1 MVGLVLLTLV
11 CGLLITTVRHQET
24 ICAETL
30 DFALSDRNP
39 DSAAA
44 PRFPTDGQ
52 KPPLKPDG
60 FDAPRSRSF
69 FVVQLSDEG
78 EIESVS
84 RTNLTL
90 LDQDAETAVQA
101 ALATGK
107 IEGTLRDLSLSFRI
121 AEKRRNPHRLC
132 RPHRRLVHA
141 AAAGRHLRVGA
152 GSQPCG
158 AAGDQP
164 LSVLLGAASGGVR
177 VGSAAS
183 VRRRRFPRAQNPAD
197 RDSTTRS

>member
-1 MVGLVLLTLV
+1 MIRKLRRKFICISMGMVGLVLLTLV

-90 LDQDAETAVQA
+90 LDEDAETALQA
-101 ALATGK
+101 ALATSK
-107 IEGTLRDLSLSFRI
+107 TEARCAIS
-121 AEKRRNPHRLC
+121 
-132 RPHRRLVHA
+132 
-141 AAAGRHLRVGA
+141 
-152 GSQPCG
+152 
-158 AAGDQP
+158 
-164 LSVLLGAASGGVR
+164 
-177 VGSAAS
+177 
-183 VRRRRFPRAQNPAD
+183 RFPFGLPKKAAEPASPLPTAPAIGSCCGSWPSPA
-197 RDSTTRS
+197 RWCWFPALRRCW

>member
-1 MVGLVLLTLV
+1 MIRKLRRKFICISMGMVGLVLLTLV

-90 LDQDAETAVQA
+90 LDEDAETAVQA
-101 ALATGK
+101 ALARMESRWPGLVLPLITF
-107 IEGTLRDLSLSFRI
+107 LR
-121 AEKRRNPHRLC
+121 
-132 RPHRRLVHA
+132 
-141 AAAGRHLRVGA
+141 
-152 GSQPCG
+152 
-158 AAGDQP
+158 
-164 LSVLLGAASGGVR
+164 SVLTPIGM
-177 VGSAAS
+177 VGSAGGPTAGFVLQVLLMWLLS
-183 VRRRRFPRAQNPAD
+183 NIPTAVLLAIYFACRTRQRRKKQLDKMNIQD
-197 RDSTTRS
+197 LN